1 MLSRSA
7 RKEEQITTFMSAA
20 NLLARKPF
28 LDSNDSWRGAAP
40 AGFWDCPLPV
50 EAFPADRPEWFE
62 TEVGQAEANCE
73 AIASHFEPGL
83 NAANGAIFHF
93 GAGRGEMME
102 TLRRHGFA
110 AMGCEPSALQV
121 ERARRTHGFDASTLH
136 CCNAEIFLRWLR
148 RIGQKAQAIF
158 FRHDLEH
165 SLELHALLRRLADVL
180 CENGRLVALLPPPN
194 PNHPREAHMSFLNE
208 LAVGCA
214 CGDGH
219 FEVERVEC
227 DFENRFMAF
236 VLQKI
241 VPRSDPDESCQPRT
255 RGTRGAGQW
264 TETQI

>member
-1 MLSRSA
+1 
-7 RKEEQITTFMSAA
+7 MSAA
-20 NLLARKPF
+20 NLLARKPSPA
-28 LDSNDSWRGAAP
+28 SNDSWRGAAP

-73 AIASHFEPGL
+73 AIVSHFEPGL

-93 GAGRGEMME
+93 GAGRGAMME

-148 RIGQKAQAIF
+148 RIGQKAQAVF

-165 SLELHALLRRLADVL
+165 SLELHALLRQLADVL

-194 PNHPREAHMSFLNE
+194 PNHSREAHMSFLNE

-214 CGDGH
+214 CGDGN
-219 FEVERVEC
+219 FEVAGVDC
-227 DFENRFMAF
+227 DFDNRFMAF
-236 VLQKI
+236 VLQK
-241 VPRSDPDESCQPRT
+241 VPASRCDSARRADDVCPPQTILS
-255 RGTRGAGQW
+255 
-264 TETQI
+264 